1 MGESWPVVLPW
12 IVGCESITVISVDRV
27 NKVSRF
33 EVQNLQERA
42 TLIGGALIVYAAA
55 NVYQNI
61 RICAKLSMTGT
72 FVGKKIIRLNK
83 LHHPSLLHVN

>member
-33 EVQNLQERA
+33 EVQNLKERA
-42 TLIGGALIVYAAA
+42 TLIGGALIECMLLQMYTRILEFAQH
-55 NVYQNI
+55 YQ
-61 RICAKLSMTGT
+61 
-72 FVGKKIIRLNK
+72 
-83 LHHPSLLHVN
+83 

>member
-42 TLIGGALIVYAAA
+42 TLIGGALIECMLLQMYTRILEFAQH
-55 NVYQNI
+55 YQ
-61 RICAKLSMTGT
+61 
-72 FVGKKIIRLNK
+72 
-83 LHHPSLLHVN
+83 